1 MDYLLK
7 KFGWKVGN
15 INVAIKDSTL
25 VLEDKSSVNS
35 FLKL

>member
-7 KFGWKVGN
+7 KFGWEVGS

-25 VLEDKSSVNS
+25 VLEDKSYVNS